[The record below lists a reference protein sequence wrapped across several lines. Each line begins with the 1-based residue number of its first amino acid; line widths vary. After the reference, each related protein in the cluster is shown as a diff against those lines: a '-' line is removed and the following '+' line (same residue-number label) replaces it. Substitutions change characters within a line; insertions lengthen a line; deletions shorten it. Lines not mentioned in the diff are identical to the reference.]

1 MSDQPGGTDINW
13 FPGHMRKAQQRLA
26 RELPQA
32 DVVLEVR
39 DARIPLLSGNA
50 ELQELFAER
59 RRLVLCNKSRL
70 ADAAANRR
78 WHEHLLAAGE
88 PNLFL
93 DADGQKATNL
103 IFPLLN
109 ALLAADEQKYRRR
122 RMRPP
127 LYRLMVVGMPNVG
140 KSTLI
145 NRLVRKHKLATAPT
159 PGVTRGITWINLRD
173 RYLLADSPGI
183 MLPRLPDERTAFMLG
198 WIGTIRD
205 HLIGEERLAVSL
217 LTHLGE
223 RALLAPVEATYG
235 LAARA
240 WTAPEEL
247 LAAIAAQR
255 GFLRS
260 GAGPD
265 LNRAAREV
273 LGDFREGRFGRITLE
288 LPPAPTAPHGDVH

>member
-1 MSDQPGGTDINW
+1 MSDQPDATNISW
-13 FPGHMRKAQQRLA
+13 FPGHMHKAQQRLA

-32 DVVLEVR
+32 DVILEVR

-50 ELQELFAER
+50 ELQSLFAGR

-70 ADAAANRR
+70 ADASANRR
-78 WHEHLLAAGE
+78 WHEHLLAGGV

-93 DADGQKATNL
+93 DADAQKSTNL
-103 IFPLLN
+103 ILPLLRE
-109 ALLAADEQKYRRR
+109 LLAADEQKYRRR
-122 RMRPP
+122 KMRPP

-159 PGVTRGITWINLRD
+159 PGVTRDITWTNLRE

-183 MLPRLPDERTAFMLG
+183 MLPRLPDERTALMLG

-205 HLIGEERLAVSL
+205 HVIGEERLAVSL
-217 LTHLGE
+217 LGHLGE
-223 RALLAPVEATYG
+223 RALLGPVQACYGLPPAEVAAPV
-235 LAARA
+235 
-240 WTAPEEL
+240 EL
-247 LAAIAAQR
+247 LAAIATQR
-255 GFLRS
+255 GFLRK

-265 LNRAAREV
+265 LTRAAREV
-273 LGDFREGRFGRITLE
+273 LADFRAGRFGRITLE
-288 LPPAPTAPHGDVH
+288 QPPDPV

>member
-1 MSDQPGGTDINW
+1 MTEPSGTTNINW
-13 FPGHMRKAQQRLA
+13 FPGHMHKAQKRLS

-32 DVVLEVR
+32 DVILEVR

-50 ELQELFAER
+50 ELQSLFAGR
-59 RRLVLCNKSRL
+59 RRLVLCNKSSL

-78 WHEHLLAAGE
+78 WHEHLLARGE

-93 DADGQKATNL
+93 DADAQKATNL
-103 IFPLLN
+103 IFPLLRE
-109 ALLAADEQKYRRR
+109 LLAAEEQKYRRR
-122 RMRPP
+122 KMRPP

-159 PGVTRGITWINLRD
+159 PGVTRGITWTNLQE

-205 HLIGEERLAVSL
+205 HLIGEERLAVAL
-217 LTHLGE
+217 LAHLRE
-223 RALLAPVEATYG
+223 RALLAPVETCYTLRSAVS
-235 LAARA
+235 AM
-240 WTAPEEL
+240 PEEL
-247 LAAIAAQR
+247 LSAIAAQR

-265 LNRAAREV
+265 LTRAARQV
-273 LGDFREGRFGRITLE
+273 LTDFREGRFGRITLE
-288 LPPAPTAPHGDVH
+288 QPPEIA